1 MPEINVHSFIVRL
14 VLCICGKIWQRCA
27 TWASRLRTAVEIIQL
42 CLLCGSDS
50 RYLGSANEVDFLP
63 AAGRLQQQQ
72 QHRLLNIIERLL
84 SHNDNDNDHYDE
96 WLNDAVMTVPEQQQQ
111 LAPGWRQ
118 LVVDDRSGVSK
129 RYWLRRNR
137 SRTLKRG
144 PGSCIN
150 SCLTGGMSFVRCKS
164 MCHW

>member
-1 MPEINVHSFIVRL
+1 M
-14 VLCICGKIWQRCA
+14 
-27 TWASRLRTAVEIIQL
+27 
-42 CLLCGSDS
+42 CGSDS
-50 RYLGSANEVDFLP
+50 RYLGSASEVDFLP
-63 AAGRLQQQQ
+63 AGGRLQLQ

-84 SHNDNDNDHYDE
+84 SHNDDNSDHYDE
-96 WLNDAVMTVPEQQQQ
+96 WLNDALMAVPEQQQ
-111 LAPGWRQ
+111 LSPGWRQ
-118 LVVDDRSGVSK
+118 LVADDRSGVSK

>member
-1 MPEINVHSFIVRL
+1 
-14 VLCICGKIWQRCA
+14 
-27 TWASRLRTAVEIIQL
+27 
-42 CLLCGSDS
+42 
-50 RYLGSANEVDFLP
+50 VDFLP
-63 AAGRLQQQQ
+63 AAGRLQQQQQ